1 MTDQET
7 IDLLRKVDDL
17 RAELRR
23 LEPILNKACVD
34 YGKRRGCTGFRDF
47 HVRND
52 VARAAQV
59 AA

>member
-1 MTDQET
+1 VTDEET
-7 IDLLRKVDDL
+7 IDLLHKVDTL

-23 LEPILNKACVD
+23 LEPILHKACVE

-47 HVRND
+47 HVRNEIK
-52 VARAAQV
+52 RV

>member
-1 MTDQET
+1 MTDEET
-7 IDLLRKVDDL
+7 IDLLHKVDTL

-23 LEPILNKACVD
+23 LEPILHKACVE

-47 HVRND
+47 HVRNEIK
-52 VARAAQV
+52 RV

>member
-1 MTDQET
+1 MTDEET
-7 IDLLRKVDDL
+7 IALLRKVDEM

-23 LEPILNKACVD
+23 LEPVLSRACVE

-52 VARAAQV
+52 AARV

>member
-7 IDLLRKVDDL
+7 IDLLRKVDAM

-23 LEPILNKACVD
+23 LEPILNKACVQ

>member
-1 MTDQET
+1 MTDDET
-7 IDLLRKVDDL
+7 LALLHKVDAL
-17 RAELRR
+17 RAELRK
-23 LEPILNKACVD
+23 LEPILSKACVE

-52 VARAAQV
+52 AQRAQV

>member
-1 MTDQET
+1 MTDEEIIT
-7 IDLLRKVDDL
+7 LLYRVDEL

-23 LEPILNKACVD
+23 LEPILSKACVA

-52 VARAAQV
+52 AARV

>member
-1 MTDQET
+1 MTDEET
-7 IDLLRKVDDL
+7 IALLSKVDDL

-23 LEPILNKACVD
+23 LEPILSRACVD

-52 VARAAQV
+52 VKRSQV